1 MACSSLFQVS
11 LFVTL
16 VVSCSCIAGSNQ
28 LNTDLG
34 HSGTGYLASQLI
46 FKVLTDIETDVEEVK
61 TSVEE
66 IHELKADVADVKELK
81 TEITE
86 TLEMKADV
94 ADIQELKTEITETLE
109 FKADVADIQAL
120 KAKMEDLEFK

>member
-1 MACSSLFQVS
+1 M
-11 LFVTL
+11 
-16 VVSCSCIAGSNQ
+16 
-28 LNTDLG
+28 
-34 HSGTGYLASQLI
+34 ASQLI

-81 TEITE
+81 TEIAE

-94 ADIQELKTEITETLE
+94 ADIQELKT
-109 FKADVADIQAL
+109 
-120 KAKMEDLEFK
+120 KMEDLEFKYEGLWQDLLLSQCNFSAFTS